1 MDRANTDLKPFLKI
15 VAEGQSLSRDQ
26 AMSAFD
32 VIMSGAA
39 SPSQIGAFLMALRM
53 RGETVDEITGAAH
66 IMRSKALSI
75 PSAPGAID
83 TVGTGGDGASTW
95 NISTAAAFI
104 VAACDIPVAKHGN
117 RALTSKSGAADVLKA
132 LNINI
137 DAPMDIVASALQDV
151 GITFLMAPR
160 HHSAMRHVMPTRQEL
175 GIRTVFNLLGPL
187 TNPAHVK
194 RQLVGV
200 FAKDWIVPM
209 AKVLH
214 QLGSEKAWVV
224 HGSDGLDEL
233 TTTGPSFVAVLEKDQ
248 VSEIEIHPETYG
260 LPRADPQALKGGTA
274 TENAAALRKLFEGE
288 TGAYRDIVLLNAGA
302 TLVIADKANDLQQA
316 IEMAKEALESGK
328 AMAKLELLSQKT
340 NTSPSS

>member
-1 MDRANTDLKPFLKI
+1 
-15 VAEGQSLSRDQ
+15 
-26 AMSAFD
+26 
-32 VIMSGAA
+32 
-39 SPSQIGAFLMALRM
+39 
-53 RGETVDEITGAAH
+53 
-66 IMRSKALSI
+66 
-75 PSAPGAID
+75 
-83 TVGTGGDGASTW
+83 
-95 NISTAAAFI
+95 
-104 VAACDIPVAKHGN
+104 
-117 RALTSKSGAADVLKA
+117 
-132 LNINI
+132 
-137 DAPMDIVASALQDV
+137 
-151 GITFLMAPR
+151 
-160 HHSAMRHVMPTRQEL
+160 
-175 GIRTVFNLLGPL
+175 
-187 TNPAHVK
+187 
-194 RQLVGV
+194 
-200 FAKDWIVPM
+200 M

-302 TLVIADKANDLQQA
+302 TLVVADKANDLQQA